1 MYHKIL
7 TAAALV
13 LVSALSV
20 STAPAWAAPDAS
32 KAAAL
37 DVASTS
43 NPTPVLA
50 QATAPEIGYYDMTPD
65 FTTNLASIGR
75 GRLHYVRIH
84 VNIMVKDNADLPLV
98 TAQDPLI
105 RDAILSI
112 IGTKEYNAIATAAG
126 REALA
131 LPDARAEG
139 VRVELGDEID
149 LVGGA
154 DAAELAALGIALA
167 AAGPGDADG
176 RLRDAFFSG

>member
-1 MYHKIL
+1 MTEHHKVKTAMHHKNL

-20 STAPAWAAPDAS
+20 STAPAFAAPDSS

-37 DVASTS
+37 NVASTT
-43 NPTPVLA
+43 NPNEVLV

-65 FTTNLASIGR
+65 FTTNLASMGR

-98 TAQDPLI
+98 TEQDPLI

-126 REALA
+126 REAL
-131 LPDARAEG
+131 RAECRA
-139 VRVELGDEID
+139 RVAEILAEKKGGPVLQD
-149 LVGGA
+149 LLFTNYVYQ
-154 DAAELAALGIALA
+154 
-167 AAGPGDADG
+167 
-176 RLRDAFFSG
+176 